1 MALRSSGLTFE
12 PRTQPLS
19 PVMNSST
26 PTWGESRISLPFVD
40 IFSLC
45 SGRSLSSALIS
56 LGMTILPR
64 SSITASPIQAP
75 IPSCFPHLINVAR
88 KLSSNVPVLMHDPG
102 VPDSLQ
108 EPAQEPDKRSGWDR
122 VPMRTA
128 SSVSNTGELYRSH
141 PTPLGPAAASR
152 GFVS

>member
-56 LGMTILPR
+56 LGMTIRPR
-64 SSITASPIQAP
+64 SSITASPMPAP
-75 IPSCFPHLINVAR
+75 IPSHFPHLINVAR
-88 KLSSNVPVLMHDPG
+88 KLSSNVPVSRHDPR
-102 VPDSLQ
+102 VPDFL
-108 EPAQEPDKRSGWDR
+108 QEPDKRSGWDR
-122 VPMRTA
+122 VSMRTA
-128 SSVSNTGELYRSH
+128 SSGSNTGELYRSH